1 MNKTGNFKNIEE
13 FKATT
18 GGLISYILDE
28 DTDESSLEEQVFID
42 VVKRAVGLIGW
53 MEVDEVQPYYCE
65 GLIHLNGL
73 FDSKVLDWDE
83 NKLTI
88 DMSEDKIKVLKQW
101 YIATYT
107 NLANHYLD
115 KKDATEFLNQY
126 AIKEE
131 KYFMPTNSKI
141 NSFVRHYF
149 ERYKA
154 IGQELDT
161 EDKKENYKK

>member
-101 YIATYT
+101 YLQLIQT
-107 NLANHYLD
+107 
-115 KKDATEFLNQY
+115 
-126 AIKEE
+126 
-131 KYFMPTNSKI
+131 
-141 NSFVRHYF
+141 
-149 ERYKA
+149 
-154 IGQELDT
+154 
-161 EDKKENYKK
+161 